1 MVEEIESVL
10 LNGVVLYSLDW
21 LETSVRS
28 RLTSDMFFKSLQR
41 YGTLRCHSGINEL
54 DESLQG
60 RSIPPLLLPDCL
72 EWASVSVINRF
83 RARGGMEIS
92 CRKVYVWRRVPC

>member
-1 MVEEIESVL
+1 MVEETESIL
-10 LNGVVLYSLDW
+10 LNGVVLYSVDW
-21 LETSVRS
+21 LEMSVRL
-28 RLTSDMFFKSLQR
+28 RLTSNMFFKSLR
-41 YGTLRCHSGINEL
+41 RSGTLRCHSGINEL

-83 RARGGMEIS
+83 RARGDMRNAVGKRPS
-92 CRKVYVWRRVPC
+92 